1 MSRDF
6 LDFDDEYIPVSDL
19 LINTFEHLSLDELKA
34 MQRDA
39 LDGVAAGDEGAEVWL
54 GAISLQLALHGKPGN
69 QALWDAIEEAD
80 PRQMR
85 VMLAGPV
92 IDLGRRTQARRF
104 LYRLLDHDD
113 PEYILVGIEGF
124 TMTSDRKA
132 RHQVL
137 QLRQH
142 PSADVRA
149 GVLSYVRGVWH
160 TDALR
165 MMVAAFDD
173 PDHIVRQMAVAL
185 LLDLSIVTSLEPV
198 RAALRRQ
205 RKPRNVRDYAQ
216 DVLDRTD
223 NPPDELM
230 MIELDAID
238 YLAEMNGKIRWKD
251 VERAR
256 REWEVEAPSD
266 PLVAMALT
274 HPDDKHLRQRMREL
288 WASDDVWQKSMAISL
303 MAILGEREHE
313 VEILALREHESELV
327 YPAAYMYQRM
337 ADPQAAVPALIDLLD
352 NGTMEARLFAIP
364 ALNRIYVAEV
374 DEQLRARLETMLDDP
389 DETVRELAAFGL
401 LSERERRSTK
411 HDIPV
416 PAFLVDY

>member
-1 MSRDF
+1 
-6 LDFDDEYIPVSDL
+6 
-19 LINTFEHLSLDELKA
+19 
-34 MQRDA
+34 
-39 LDGVAAGDEGAEVWL
+39 
-54 GAISLQLALHGKPGN
+54 
-69 QALWDAIEEAD
+69 
-80 PRQMR
+80 
-85 VMLAGPV
+85 
-92 IDLGRRTQARRF
+92 
-104 LYRLLDHDD
+104 
-113 PEYILVGIEGF
+113 
-124 TMTSDRKA
+124 
-132 RHQVL
+132 
-137 QLRQH
+137 
-142 PSADVRA
+142 
-149 GVLSYVRGVWH
+149 
-160 TDALR
+160 
-165 MMVAAFDD
+165 
-173 PDHIVRQMAVAL
+173 MAVAL

-198 RAALRRQ
+198 RAALGRQ

-223 NPPDELM
+223 NPADELM
-230 MIELDAID
+230 YLAID
-238 YLAEMNGKIRWKD
+238 ALEYLEEADGKIRWND

-256 REWEVEAPSD
+256 RDWEDEAPGE

-313 VEILALREHESELV
+313 AEILALREHESELI
-327 YPAAYMYQRM
+327 YPAAYIYQRM

-364 ALNRIYVAEV
+364 VLNRICVTEV

-416 PAFLVDY
+416 PEFLVDY